1 MGCATSK
8 QEPYTANAG
17 TEAEYK
23 ERFTDSKTLGQGEF
37 GIVKL
42 VTDKSTN
49 IQLASKILNKGFTFK
64 DNTLYPPMDAAEL
77 KMEIDILKVL
87 NGQAYNLLL
96 ESIYESPS
104 KVYVVTEICSGGEM
118 LEYAGNNF
126 KEGLRT
132 EDVSRMAF
140 QLLSAVDHCDRY
152 NILHRDI
159 KPENI
164 MFKSNSKDA
173 ELRLIDFGCATMD
186 TTKNMTH
193 QTFSGTPFYISPEC
207 FQKEYTTK
215 TDVFSVGVVLYV
227 LVAGY
232 PAEQLQAAFNLL
244 HKSKRDLKSL
254 PGMPTDMPETYFDM
268 LDKLLTYRYKVRK
281 SAGDMLEE
289 DDFVLFHQEHGDDVA
304 TTTKMMTKAKSRTS
318 RRASMKRTA
327 SIVLSGTGE
336 KAALAFGFTKFARAL
351 TTILATMLNH
361 GDIKA
366 LLANVDEHLKKDD
379 SLDTKLG
386 VIKVD
391 DLIKILE
398 SMGKKDCIAAIDKQK
413 NVDTYKSY
421 NYEYTLLKAFDN
433 KAATD
438 ARNAGTGVESSSL
451 KKSSAMGLSARK
463 LTASGGSSMRK
474 LNMKKSRQA
483 QSVYIRGI

>member
-1 MGCATSK
+1 
-8 QEPYTANAG
+8 
-17 TEAEYK
+17 
-23 ERFTDSKTLGQGEF
+23 
-37 GIVKL
+37 
-42 VTDKSTN
+42 
-49 IQLASKILNKGFTFK
+49 
-64 DNTLYPPMDAAEL
+64 MDAAEL

-164 MFKSNSKDA
+164 SEFDGVVHGIMSFMCSFILFVAQPIQLSLACTSLLNYTHLIISTVFKSNSKDA

-398 SMGKKDCIAAIDKQK
+398 SMGKKDW
-413 NVDTYKSY
+413 
-421 NYEYTLLKAFDN
+421 
-433 KAATD
+433 
-438 ARNAGTGVESSSL
+438 
-451 KKSSAMGLSARK
+451 
-463 LTASGGSSMRK
+463 
-474 LNMKKSRQA
+474 
-483 QSVYIRGI
+483 